1 MWSGTMGRGSQT
13 TNKKRGAR
21 KNRRATTE
29 AEQPTRQQTPA
40 KPIITGP
47 SGQANYSEFVS
58 RKMDALKKGQLRTE
72 QGGPAGRP
80 NQALNTARREARMAG
95 ARDVPVEGR
104 AEKTKRGEQHKR
116 AA

>member
-1 MWSGTMGRGSQT
+1 MARGNQT
-13 TNKKRGAR
+13 TDKKRGAR

-29 AEQPTRQQTPA
+29 AEQPTRQPTGA

-47 SGQANYSEFVS
+47 TGQANYAEFVS
-58 RKMDALKKGQLRTE
+58 HKTDALKKGQLRTK

-80 NQALNTARREARMAG
+80 NQALNAARREARMAG

-104 AEKTKRGEQHKR
+104 AEKTKPGEQQKR